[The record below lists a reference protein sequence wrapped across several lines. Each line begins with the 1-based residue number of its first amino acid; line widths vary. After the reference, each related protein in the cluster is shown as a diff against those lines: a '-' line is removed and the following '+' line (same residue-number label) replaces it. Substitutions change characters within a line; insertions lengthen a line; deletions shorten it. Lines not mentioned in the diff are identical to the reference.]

1 MDEHFLKAL
10 YSEHKHARVLPSPDE
25 VSEWLHC
32 LLAWLFPAF
41 SSRRFSHELEFR
53 AFGEGLKS
61 KLLHLLMQS
70 DESLDS
76 HHILKDFFDSLK
88 AIRAAVLEDAHA
100 IYRGDPAARS
110 VAEVIHS
117 YPGFFAIAVHRIA
130 HAFVGYGL
138 PSLARMFS
146 EYAHSKTGIDIHPA
160 ATIGPRFCIDH
171 GTGIVIGET
180 TQIGADVKIYQ
191 GVTLGALSVQKE
203 LAQSKRHPT
212 IEDRVVIY
220 AGATILGGQTTVG
233 HDSIIGGNVWLV
245 KSVPPYSKI
254 YYGKDSV

>member
-1 MDEHFLKAL
+1 MDEHFLKEL

-41 SSRRFSHELEFR
+41 SSKRFAHELEFR
-53 AFGEGLKS
+53 AFGESLKS

-70 DESLDS
+70 DESVDS
-76 HHILKDFFDSLK
+76 DYILKDFFDSLRD
-88 AIRAAVLEDAHA
+88 IRLMLLDDAQA

-117 YPGFFAIAVHRIA
+117 YPGFFAIAVHRVA
-130 HAFVGYGL
+130 H
-138 PSLARMFS
+138 
-146 EYAHSKTGIDIHPA
+146 AHSKTGIDIHPA
-160 ATIGPRFCIDH
+160 AKIGPRFCIDH

-254 YYGKDSV
+254 YYGKEPT